1 MQTAF
6 DSNCYLK
13 SVKKGSFKWSDVE
26 LVRRLI
32 YVNELPGGL
41 FSVCYNIADE
51 TSFFN
56 FLYIK
61 NSRVQLNAEF

>member
-41 FSVCYNIADE
+41 FSVCY
-51 TSFFN
+51 
-56 FLYIK
+56 IK